1 MFRGECDHPLLNNP
15 LNVDTP
21 QNNNLLNNIRK
32 FINDLRW
39 NFTSEN
45 NQTSEEQINSKYS
58 GDYKY
63 NVPEDMIKNNFRTK
77 LSFVTKK
84 YNDIKNNIHKTL
96 KNNKE
101 LTSKNFNIENWK
113 NSYLK
118 SSYDYYYSDDYYDS
132 YDDDDDCNGY
142 DDYGGYYK
150 NENSG
155 NEYAKQL
162 ITVRYGIYI
171 NN

>member
-1 MFRGECDHPLLNNP
+1 MSS
-15 LNVDTP
+15 T
-21 QNNNLLNNIRK
+21 
-32 FINDLRW
+32 
-39 NFTSEN
+39 
-45 NQTSEEQINSKYS
+45 YS

-63 NVPEDMIKNNFRTK
+63 NVPEDMIKDDI
-77 LSFVTKK
+77 LIDYSSVTDK
-84 YNDIKNNIHKTL
+84 YNDIKTDIYQIL
-96 KNNKE
+96 KNNNE

-118 SSYDYYYSDDYYDS
+118 FHYDNYDDDSDYD
-132 YDDDDDCNGY
+132 DDDDDCNGY
-142 DDYGGYYK
+142 DEYGGYYK
-150 NENSG
+150 KENSG